1 VEALKQFAGL
11 SFPNATAIAAFALL
25 IVVALASPHLIA
37 FLAAA
42 LLASVGCLI
51 LILPDLTTF
60 ILAVGAMLGSL
71 LILVAGMHSRRRR
84 AALEQKLE
92 RLKRDIAKLNCAE
105 SGRLLRVINSAST
118 QSLGIIQAEPQPNE
132 PQPKKSKARS
142 RPSPETSGFPPSAT
156 RENGSD
162 PSSGALL
169 PAIGSAPTQPSQP
182 EEPKIEKRKA
192 RPRRSAAKPNAPK
205 EDDSRHG
212 TSRPPGGST
221 ENASP
226 PSALTEGAALAYKG
240 NDRAG
245 SEGV

>member
-1 VEALKQFAGL
+1 METVEQFVGF
-11 SFPNATAIAAFALL
+11 SYPNLIPIAAFALL
-25 IVVALASPHLIA
+25 IAIAVKSRHLIA
-37 FLAAA
+37 FLAAT
-42 LLASVGCLI
+42 LLTSVGCLI

-92 RLKRDIAKLNCAE
+92 RLKRDIAQLNCAE

-182 EEPKIEKRKA
+182 EEFQVEKRKA
-192 RPRRSAAKPNAPK
+192 RPSRSAAKPDTPK
-205 EDDSRHG
+205 EEQHAPR
-212 TSRPPGGST
+212 
-221 ENASP
+221 
-226 PSALTEGAALAYKG
+226 EGLG
-240 NDRAG
+240 AG
-245 SEGV
+245 E